1 MAVTNA
7 QGDTPLDLA
16 SRRAMKVCVQFLEMA
31 MKNKLPRSPTP
42 NTSLH
47 VSFIG
52 VAINRNV
59 FFTLE

>member
-16 SRRAMKVCVQFLEMA
+16 SRRAMKMCVQFLEMA

-42 NTSLH
+42 NTSLQ
-47 VSFIG
+47 VSLR
-52 VAINRNV
+52 VAINSGMYSI
-59 FFTLE
+59 L